1 MRRILLSIT
10 VLLASALCSAVAD
23 SAGAKNAFVLPGDT
37 IIPQIANGGGS
48 FFMTFEF
55 MGITYSAATVTLS
68 FFDSAGVAMSV
79 PYIQDGVELTATTL
93 IETVGPKG
101 IEFARTK
108 LDAANVQIGYARVS
122 SAPENAVAVSASFNQ
137 VVAGRPLF
145 RAFIPL
151 DSVLHRS
158 FFVPAIN
165 TGTQTASIAIV
176 SLLEQDVAVVARNTN
191 RVELCRVDP
200 KFNAGQHM
208 AFLVRD
214 QLPCTAGINAII
226 EVAAAVEN
234 GLAGFGLTAEDTGA
248 FSTQPVYGP
257 LP

>member
-10 VLLASALCSAVAD
+10 VLLASALPGAAAD

-55 MGITYSAATVTLS
+55 MGITDSAATVTLA
-68 FFDSAGVAMSV
+68 FFDSAGNAMSV

-93 IETVGPKG
+93 IETVGLKG

-108 LDAANVQIGYARVS
+108 LDAETVQTGYARVS

-137 VVAGRPLF
+137 VVADRPLF

-151 DSVLHRS
+151 DSVLHS
-158 FFVPAIN
+158 AFFVPAIN
-165 TGTQTASIAIV
+165 SGTQTASMAIV

-191 RVELCRVDP
+191 GVELCRVDQQ
-200 KFNAGQHM
+200 FNGGQHM

-214 QLPCTAGINAII
+214 QLPCTAGINAIV
-226 EVAAAVEN
+226 EVAAGDEN
-234 GLAGFGLTAEDTGA
+234 GLAGFGLTAEDSGA